1 MTFDLNTK
9 HDSMSQHTES
19 RVKKTFLNARVNLIF
34 YFLNLVL
41 SFFSRKIFLDSL
53 GADFIGLTGT
63 LYNLLGFL
71 NIVELG
77 VGSAIGYVL
86 YKPLYDK
93 DQSQINEIISVF
105 GYLYRWVGI
114 IILVAGVVLSLFLPL
129 IFADITISMPVVFAA
144 FYSFLATSL
153 IGYFIN
159 YREVLLNADQRNYVV
174 TSFFQTANIIKI
186 IIQLVCAY
194 YTGNCYIWIVIELF
208 FGIIYTFILNW
219 KINQVYPWLK
229 SDVRSGRELLKKY
242 PQVFILVKQI
252 FAHKI
257 GGFVQTQLT
266 PFLIYAFASLQSVAY
281 YGNYSLLTM
290 KFSGLLSNFL
300 GSGKAGIGNLI
311 AEGNKEKIMR
321 VYWELLS
328 IRFLFASVS
337 AVTLYYIIPPFITL
351 WLGPEYVMSQSILVL
366 VIFSFVLS
374 ILRGTTEEFIS
385 GHGLYRDVWAPFV
398 QSAIF
403 VFVALLG
410 GYFWELEGV
419 LLGGIISQ
427 LIIIYGWKPY
437 LLFKYGLKVSYSNYI
452 KEFSKFLFCSII
464 SVIIFRILYDSVDFS
479 SPENSWARF
488 LCYVLFV
495 GLLISVIQ
503 FIVFYIGSKG
513 IRDFTSRLKSF
524 F

>member
-1 MTFDLNTK
+1 M
-9 HDSMSQHTES
+9 QATES

-77 VGSAIGYVL
+77 IGTAIGYVL

-114 IILVAGVVLSLFLPL
+114 IILLAGIVLSLFLPL

-144 FYSFLATSL
+144 FYSFLTTSL

-159 YREVLLNADQRNYVV
+159 YKQTLLSADQRNYVV
-174 TSFFQTANIIKI
+174 TAYFQTANIIKI

-194 YTGNCYIWIVIELF
+194 YTRNYYLWIVIELF

-242 PQVFILVKQI
+242 PRIMTLIKQV

-257 GGFVQTQLT
+257 GGFVQFQLS
-266 PFLIYAFASLQSVAY
+266 PFLVYAFASLQSVAY
-281 YGNYSLLTM
+281 YGNYTLLTT
-290 KFSGLLSNFL
+290 KLSGLFTNFL
-300 GSGKAGIGNLI
+300 GSSSAGVGNLI
-311 AEGNKEKIMR
+311 AEGNKEKILR

-328 IRFLFASVS
+328 IRFLFAGIS
-337 AVTLYYIIPPFITL
+337 AVFLYYVIPPFITL
-351 WLGPEYVMSQSILVL
+351 WLGEEYVMSQNILIL
-366 VIFSFVLS
+366 VIFSFVLG
-374 ILRGTTEEFIS
+374 ILRGTTEEFVY
-385 GHGLYRDVWAPFV
+385 GYGLYRDVWAPLV
-398 QSAIF
+398 ESAIF
-403 VFVALLG
+403 VVVALIG
-410 GYFWELEGV
+410 GRLWGLEGV
-419 LLGGIISQ
+419 LLGGIVS
-427 LIIIYGWKPY
+427 LLVIIYGWKPFM
-437 LLFKYGLKVSYSNYI
+437 LFKYGLNMPWRVYLLGFIKHLFYIVVGGFIFYLLHSNVSFPSPTESWLMMIVYSALVGI
-452 KEFSKFLFCSII
+452 SLF
-464 SVIIFRILYDSVDFS
+464 
-479 SPENSWARF
+479 
-488 LCYVLFV
+488 
-495 GLLISVIQ
+495 VIQ
-503 FIVFYIGSKG
+503 FIMLYIGSKG
-513 IRDFTSRLKSF
+513 LRNITARFLHLK
-524 F
+524 

>member
-1 MTFDLNTK
+1 
-9 HDSMSQHTES
+9 MSQPTES

-77 VGSAIGYVL
+77 IGTAIGYVL

-93 DQSQINEIISVF
+93 DRSQINEIISVF

-114 IILVAGVVLSLFLPL
+114 IILVAGVFLSLFLPL
-129 IFADITISMPVVFAA
+129 IFSDISISMPVVFAA

-159 YREVLLNADQRNYVV
+159 YKQTLLSADQRNYVV
-174 TSFFQTANIIKI
+174 TAYFQTANIIKI
-186 IIQLVCAY
+186 IIQLVSAHYTRNY
-194 YTGNCYIWIVIELF
+194 YLWIVIELF

-242 PQVFILVKQI
+242 PRIMALVKQV

-257 GGFVQTQLT
+257 GGFVQTQLS

-281 YGNYSLLTM
+281 YGNYTLLTT
-290 KFSGLLSNFL
+290 KLSGLFGNFL
-300 GSGKAGIGNLI
+300 GSSSAGVGNLI

-321 VYWELLS
+321 IYWELLS
-328 IRFLFASVS
+328 IRFLFAGISV
-337 AVTLYYIIPPFITL
+337 VFLYYVIPPFITL
-351 WLGPEYVMSQSILVL
+351 WLGAEYVMSDVVLILVL
-366 VIFSFVLS
+366 ISFALS
-374 ILRGTTEEFIS
+374 ILRGTTDEFIG
-385 GHGLYRDVWAPFV
+385 GHGLFRDMWAPFAE
-398 QSAIF
+398 SAIF
-403 VFVALLG
+403 VVVAVVG
-410 GYFWELEGV
+410 GFLWGLEGV
-419 LLGGIISQ
+419 LLGGIVS
-427 LIIIYGWKPY
+427 LLLIIYGWKPY
-437 LLFKYGLKVSYSNYI
+437 FLFKHALNIPIRVYILGFAKHLLCVALGGALFAVLHNSVHIPSPTRSWLILVVYAASVGLCI
-452 KEFSKFLFCSII
+452 SII
-464 SVIIFRILYDSVDFS
+464 QFLMLCVGSRGMRDFIS
-479 SPENSWARF
+479 RF
-488 LCYVLFV
+488 L
-495 GLLISVIQ
+495 
-503 FIVFYIGSKG
+503 
-513 IRDFTSRLKSF
+513 LKR
-524 F
+524 